1 MSDLVRV
8 VVEDGPAEGSGAG
21 RAGAGGGSR
30 GNRTGRGF
38 SGGGGRG
45 FAVGLKLPGLLII
58 AVLGLVAWQITLVDV
73 GSGQI
78 AVLTRKIG
86 LDLKNSD
93 EIAPSAQHKGVQ
105 RELLTEGRYFRNPY
119 VWSWQV
125 VPQVEIASGEM
136 GVKISL
142 TGEDPGYGEFLA
154 KVDERGEAVTKGIVP
169 GVLNPGRYPVNPFL
183 YKVEVHKPTTIPAGY
198 KGVVTNL
205 AAPLA
210 KEPNRLLVDASER
223 GVQKTTL
230 EPGTHYLNPYVT
242 RVDLVDCRS
251 QRFNL
256 GQEDDMGFPS
266 KDGFWVSLDGVIE
279 FRVNPE
285 KAADVYVLFN
295 RSENGPLIDDE
306 IVQTVIMPNAR
317 SFCRLQGSNS
327 SGREFI
333 QGETRSAFQK
343 AFEQEM
349 RNACEPLGIEII
361 QALITTIRPPEKI
374 AEPVRRREIAK
385 QEELQ
390 YKQQVLQ
397 QESEQKLAV
406 EKAMVE
412 QKQAL
417 VTAGRDVVKS
427 TTKAEEE
434 QQVALTLANQQL
446 AVAQLKLDASLDE
459 AMAIEARGQ
468 AVADVVRFDNE
479 AEAAG
484 WKKAVQA
491 FDGDG
496 QAFARYVLY
505 QKLSTAWRRMMV
517 NTADSPMMKILDSF
531 TEPAARTSTGRKN
544 AVPATEPATPGGQ
557 EQTQTGG
564 IETDVNLAQ

>member
-1 MSDLVRV
+1 MSEVVRF
-8 VVEDGPAEGSGAG
+8 E
-21 RAGAGGGSR
+21 RRSR
-30 GNRTGRGF
+30 GDRGP
-38 SGGGGRG
+38 SS
-45 FAVGLKLPGLLII
+45 AASVLKAIGLLLI
-58 AVLGLVAWQITLVDV
+58 AVLAVAAYQLTLIDV

-86 LDLKNSD
+86 RDLVNSD
-93 EIAPSAQHKGVQ
+93 EVAPTPEHKGVQ
-105 RELLTEGRYFRNPY
+105 RAVLTEGRYFRNPY
-119 VWSWQV
+119 VWSWEV
-125 VPQVEIASGEM
+125 VPQIEIASGEM
-136 GVKISL
+136 GVKVSL
-142 TGEDPGYGEFLA
+142 TGDDPGYGEFLA
-154 KVDERGEAVTKGIVP
+154 KVDAQGEATTKGIVP
-169 GVLNPGRYPVNPFL
+169 GVLNPGRYPINPYL
-183 YKVEVHKPTTIPAGY
+183 YTVEKHNPTTIPAGY
-198 KGVVTNL
+198 QGVVTSL

-210 KEPNRLLVDASER
+210 KEPNRLLVEPNER
-223 GVQKTTL
+223 GVQKKTL

-285 KAADVYVLFN
+285 KAADVYVVFN
-295 RSENGPLIDDE
+295 RSENGPQIDEE

-343 AFEQEM
+343 AFEAEM
-349 RNACEPLGIEII
+349 RQACEPLGIEII

-374 AEPVRRREIAK
+374 ADPVRKREIAK

-390 YKQQVLQ
+390 YKQQALQ

-406 EKAMVE
+406 EKAMVS

-417 VTAGRDVVKS
+417 VTADQDIVKT

-459 AMAIEARGQ
+459 SQAISARGQ
-468 AVADVVRFDNE
+468 AAADVVRFDNE

-484 WKKAVQA
+484 WQTAVQA
-491 FDGDG
+491 FSGDG
-496 QAFARYVLY
+496 RAYARYVLY
-505 QKLSTAWRRMMV
+505 QKLSSAWRRMMV

-531 TEPAARTSTGRKN
+531 TETSEPAAVASPGLPNT
-544 AVPATEPATPGGQ
+544 ATPTAAAPTAAAESTAPTAAAAGSGQ
-557 EQTQTGG
+557 E
-564 IETDVNLAQ
+564 

>member
-1 MSDLVRV
+1 MSEVVRF
-8 VVEDGPAEGSGAG
+8 E
-21 RAGAGGGSR
+21 RRSR
-30 GNRTGRGF
+30 GDRGP
-38 SGGGGRG
+38 SS
-45 FAVGLKLPGLLII
+45 AASVLKAIGLLLI
-58 AVLGLVAWQITLVDV
+58 AVLAVAAYQLTLIDV

-86 LDLKNSD
+86 RDLVNSD
-93 EIAPSAQHKGVQ
+93 EVAPTPEHKGVQ
-105 RELLTEGRYFRNPY
+105 RAVLTEGRYFRNPY
-119 VWSWQV
+119 VWSWEV
-125 VPQVEIASGEM
+125 VPQIEIASGEM
-136 GVKISL
+136 GVKVSL
-142 TGEDPGYGEFLA
+142 TGDDPGYGEFLA
-154 KVDERGEAVTKGIVP
+154 KVDAQGEATTKGIVP
-169 GVLNPGRYPVNPFL
+169 GVLNPGRYPINPYL
-183 YKVEVHKPTTIPAGY
+183 YTVEKHNPTTIPAGY
-198 KGVVTNL
+198 QGVVTSL

-210 KEPNRLLVDASER
+210 KEPNTLLVEPNER
-223 GVQKTTL
+223 GVQKKTL

-285 KAADVYVLFN
+285 KAADVYVVFN
-295 RSENGPLIDDE
+295 RSENGPQIDEE

-343 AFEQEM
+343 AFEAEM
-349 RNACEPLGIEII
+349 RQACEPLGIEII

-374 AEPVRRREIAK
+374 ADPVRKREIAK

-390 YKQQVLQ
+390 YKQQALQ

-406 EKAMVE
+406 EKAMVS

-417 VTAGRDVVKS
+417 VTADQDIVKT

-459 AMAIEARGQ
+459 SQAISARGQ
-468 AVADVVRFDNE
+468 AAADVVRFDNE

-484 WKKAVQA
+484 WQTAVQA
-491 FDGDG
+491 FSGDG
-496 QAFARYVLY
+496 RAYARYVLY
-505 QKLSTAWRRMMV
+505 QKLSSAWRRMMV

-531 TEPAARTSTGRKN
+531 TETSEPAAVASPGLPNTAPTT
-544 AVPATEPATPGGQ
+544 AAAPAAAAAGSGQ
-557 EQTQTGG
+557 E
-564 IETDVNLAQ
+564 

>member
-1 MSDLVRV
+1 MSEVVRF
-8 VVEDGPAEGSGAG
+8 DRRS
-21 RAGAGGGSR
+21 GGSR
-30 GNRTGRGF
+30 GPSSAASVF
-38 SGGGGRG
+38 K
-45 FAVGLKLPGLLII
+45 AIGLLLIVVL
-58 AVLGLVAWQITLVDV
+58 AVAAYQLTLIDV

-86 LDLKNSD
+86 RDLANSD
-93 EIAPSAQHKGVQ
+93 EVAPTPEHKGVQ
-105 RELLTEGRYFRNPY
+105 RAVLTEGRYFRNPY
-119 VWSWQV
+119 VWSWEV
-125 VPQVEIASGEM
+125 VPQIEIASGEM
-136 GVKISL
+136 GVKVSL
-142 TGEDPGYGEFLA
+142 TGDDPGYGEFLA
-154 KVDERGEAVTKGIVP
+154 KVDAQGEATTKGIVP
-169 GVLNPGRYPVNPFL
+169 GVLNPGRYPINPFL
-183 YKVEVHKPTTIPAGY
+183 YIVEKHKPTTIPAGY
-198 KGVVTNL
+198 QGVVTSL

-210 KEPNRLLVDASER
+210 KEPNTLLVELNER
-223 GVQKTTL
+223 GVQKKTL

-285 KAADVYVLFN
+285 KAADVYVVFN
-295 RSENGPLIDDE
+295 RSENGPQIDEE

-343 AFEQEM
+343 AFEEEM
-349 RNACEPLGIEII
+349 RQACEPLGIEII

-374 AEPVRRREIAK
+374 ADPVRKREIAK

-390 YKQQVLQ
+390 YQQQTLQ
-397 QESEQKLAV
+397 QASEQKLAV
-406 EKAMVE
+406 EKAMVA

-417 VTAGRDVVKS
+417 VTADQDIVKT

-459 AMAIEARGQ
+459 SQAIAARGQ
-468 AVADVVRFDNE
+468 AAADVVRFDNE

-484 WKKAVQA
+484 WQTAVQA
-491 FDGDG
+491 FSGDG
-496 QAFARYVLY
+496 RAYARYVLY

-531 TEPAARTSTGRKN
+531 TELSGAAGVASPGLPNTAPPPAAASTAADSAPPAPAA
-544 AVPATEPATPGGQ
+544 AVGGQ
-557 EQTQTGG
+557 E
-564 IETDVNLAQ
+564 

>member
-1 MSDLVRV
+1 MSDVVRV
-8 VVEDGPAEGSGAG
+8 VVEEVN
-21 RAGAGGGSR
+21 GAGGGR
-30 GNRTGRGF
+30 GRWPDARRGA
-38 SGGGGRG
+38 GGGRQG
-45 FAVGLKLPGLLII
+45 FFGGGLIF
-58 AVLGLVAWQITLVDV
+58 GLVLLSILCLAGYQLILIDV

-78 AVLTRKIG
+78 AVLTRKTG
-86 LDLKNSD
+86 LNVRNPD
-93 EIAPSAQHKGVQ
+93 EIAPSSQHKGVQ
-105 RELLTEGRYFRNPY
+105 REVLTEGRYFRNPY

-136 GVKISL
+136 GVKVSL
-142 TGEDPGYGEFLA
+142 SGDDPGYGEFLA
-154 KVDERGEAVTKGIVP
+154 KLDERGEATTKGIVP
-169 GVLNPGRYPVNPFL
+169 GVLNPGRYPINPYL
-183 YKVEVHKPTTIPAGY
+183 YQVELHKPTTIPAGY

-205 AAPLA
+205 AAPLS
-210 KEPNRLLVDASER
+210 KEPNRLLVDAAER
-223 GVQKTTL
+223 GVQRTTL

-295 RSENGPLIDDE
+295 RSENGPLIDQE

-327 SGREFI
+327 SGRAFI
-333 QGETRSAFQK
+333 QGETRSAFQRS
-343 AFEQEM
+343 FEQEM
-349 RNACEPLGIEII
+349 RAACEPLGIEII

-397 QESEQKLAV
+397 QESEQKLAI

-417 VTAGRDVVKS
+417 VTAGRDVVKA

-434 QQVALTLANQQL
+434 QQVAVTLANQQL
-446 AVAQLKLDASLDE
+446 AVAELKLDASQDE
-459 AMAIEARGQ
+459 ALAIEARGK

-496 QAFARYVLY
+496 SAYARYVLY
-505 QKLSTAWRRMMV
+505 QKLSTAWQRMMV
-517 NTADSPMMKILDSF
+517 NTADSPLMEILDSF
-531 TEPAARTSTGRKN
+531 TQPADRSPSGVKAAEAIPGAVPEPAAS
-544 AVPATEPATPGGQ
+544 GG
-557 EQTQTGG
+557 E
-564 IETDVNLAQ
+564 E

>member
-8 VVEDGPAEGSGAG
+8 VVQESPDEGGESG
-21 RAGAGGGSR
+21 RAAR
-30 GNRTGRGF
+30 
-38 SGGGGRG
+38 GGGGRG
-45 FAVGLKLPGLLII
+45 DRSGRGVSGGGSNGFAGGVML
-58 AVLGLVAWQITLVDV
+58 LGLVLLAILGFVAWQITLIDV

-78 AVLTRKIG
+78 AVLTRKVG
-86 LDLKNSD
+86 LDLQNSD
-93 EIAPSAQHKGVQ
+93 EIAPTAQHKGVQ
-105 RELLTEGRYFRNPY
+105 REVLTEGRYFRNPY

-125 VPQVEIASGEM
+125 VPQIEIASGEM
-136 GVKISL
+136 GVKVSL

-154 KVDERGEAVTKGIVP
+154 KVDERGEATTKGIVP
-169 GVLNPGRYPVNPFL
+169 GVLNPGRYPINPFL
-183 YKVEVHKPTTIPAGY
+183 YQVEVHKPTTIPAGY

-210 KEPNRLLVDASER
+210 KEPNRLLVESSER

-295 RSENGPLIDDE
+295 RSENGPLIDEE

-349 RNACEPLGIEII
+349 RQACEPLGIEII

-446 AVAQLKLDASLDE
+446 AVAQLKLDASQDE
-459 AMAIEARGQ
+459 ALAIEARGQ

-484 WKKAVQA
+484 WKTAVQA

-505 QKLSTAWRRMMV
+505 QKLSTAWQRMMV
-517 NTADSPMMKILDSF
+517 NTADSPLMKILDSF
-531 TEPAARTSTGRKN
+531 TEPSAKASAEQKN
-544 AVPATEPATPGGQ
+544 SVPATEPAAGGVQ
-557 EQTQTGG
+557 E
-564 IETDVNLAQ
+564 

>member
-8 VVEDGPAEGSGAG
+8 VVQESPDEGGESERVA
-21 RAGAGGGSR
+21 R
-30 GNRTGRGF
+30 
-38 SGGGGRG
+38 GGGGRG
-45 FAVGLKLPGLLII
+45 NRSGRGVSGGGSNGFAGGLMLLGLVLLAI
-58 AVLGLVAWQITLVDV
+58 LGLVAWQITLIDV

-78 AVLTRKIG
+78 AVLIRKVG
-86 LDLKNSD
+86 LNLQNSD
-93 EIAPSAQHKGVQ
+93 EIAPTAQHKGVQ
-105 RELLTEGRYFRNPY
+105 REVLTEGRYFRNPY

-125 VPQVEIASGEM
+125 VPQIEIASGEM
-136 GVKISL
+136 GVKVSL

-154 KVDERGEAVTKGIVP
+154 KVDERGEATTKGIVP
-169 GVLNPGRYPVNPFL
+169 GVLNPGRYPINPFL
-183 YKVEVHKPTTIPAGY
+183 YQVEVHKPTTIPAGY

-210 KEPNRLLVDASER
+210 KEPNRLLVESSER

-295 RSENGPLIDDE
+295 RSENGPLIDEE

-349 RNACEPLGIEII
+349 RQACEPLGIEII

-446 AVAQLKLDASLDE
+446 AVAQLKLDASQDE
-459 AMAIEARGQ
+459 ALAIEARGQ

-484 WKKAVQA
+484 WKTAVQA

-505 QKLSTAWRRMMV
+505 QKLSTAWQRMMV
-517 NTADSPMMKILDSF
+517 NTADSPLMKILDSF
-531 TEPAARTSTGRKN
+531 TEPSAKASAEQKN
-544 AVPATEPATPGGQ
+544 SVPATEPAAGGVQ
-557 EQTQTGG
+557 E
-564 IETDVNLAQ
+564 

>member
-1 MSDLVRV
+1 MRFERRS
-8 VVEDGPAEGSGAG
+8 
-21 RAGAGGGSR
+21 
-30 GNRTGRGF
+30 
-38 SGGGGRG
+38 GGGRG
-45 FAVGLKLPGLLII
+45 ASPVASVLKVIGLLLMT
-58 AVLGLVAWQITLVDV
+58 VLAAAAYQLTLIDV

-86 LDLKNSD
+86 RDLTNSD
-93 EIAPSAQHKGVQ
+93 EVAPTPEHKGVQ
-105 RELLTEGRYFRNPY
+105 RAVLTEGRYFRNPY
-119 VWSWQV
+119 VWSWEV
-125 VPQVEIASGEM
+125 VPQIEIASGEM
-136 GVKISL
+136 GVKVSL
-142 TGEDPGYGEFLA
+142 TGDDPGYGEFLA
-154 KVDERGEAVTKGIVP
+154 KVDAQGEATTKGIVP
-169 GVLNPGRYPVNPFL
+169 GVLNPGRYPINPYL
-183 YKVEVHKPTTIPAGY
+183 YTVEKHKPTTIPAGY
-198 KGVVTNL
+198 QGVVTSL

-210 KEPNRLLVDASER
+210 KEPNTLLVAPDER
-223 GVQKTTL
+223 GVQKKTL

-285 KAADVYVLFN
+285 KAADVYVVFN
-295 RSENGPLIDDE
+295 RSENGPQIDEE

-343 AFEQEM
+343 AFEAEM
-349 RNACEPLGIEII
+349 REACEPLGIEII

-374 AEPVRRREIAK
+374 ADPVRKREIAK

-390 YKQQVLQ
+390 YRQQTLQ
-397 QESEQKLAV
+397 QESEQKLAI
-406 EKAMVE
+406 EKAMVS

-417 VTAGRDVVKS
+417 VTADQDIVKT

-459 AMAIEARGQ
+459 SQAITARGQ
-468 AVADVVRFDNE
+468 AAADVVRFDNE

-484 WKKAVQA
+484 WQTAVQA
-491 FDGDG
+491 FSGDG
-496 QAFARYVLY
+496 SAYARYVLY

-531 TEPAARTSTGRKN
+531 TQTSGPNAVASPVLPNTAPTPAAAPTAAAADAPIPPAAAT
-544 AVPATEPATPGGQ
+544 AVSGQ
-557 EQTQTGG
+557 E
-564 IETDVNLAQ
+564 